1 MSEAKILNV
10 PRLSDSH
17 MPSLDQLL
25 KLLDVCRFMGLEKNL
40 DNLLIYIADQGRK
53 ALNADRCSIFL
64 LDEERDEIWSKVQLG
79 ESQIIRFPRGAGVA
93 GRTIELGETILI
105 PDAYNSPL
113 FNPDVDRS
121 TGYRTRNIL
130 CVPMANLDGKT
141 IGCLQLLNKH
151 EGDFE
156 PADETFSIAF
166 ASQAAVAI
174 ESAYLYQEKAR
185 IIRDLSNTQV
195 RLKQKLDQLEVIREL
210 EKAVNE
216 SSNLYDFIS
225 SVIRKAVAAV
235 GARVGCLMIQTE
247 NKTWDAYAAQVEEGR
262 KVSHWTRA
270 ELDSIYLK
278 NLLKE
283 GKAVIVNSLQRG
295 DTYLDQISE
304 QVDTPLTNLLA
315 IPIHQS
321 MDPHKTNVSQG
332 ILEVFNKPSGFLY
345 EDLAFM
351 QIIGAQIFSLIMRKQ
366 LIEEK
371 KRSENLAAIGQ
382 VASTIIHDLENPISA
397 IIGCAELLGS
407 RDQMAEHQVERVCT
421 IIRNQ
426 ANRCITMVEEL
437 LSVARGERKFRFEI
451 LPLNEVLHEVE
462 FMLQAETERHKVTLK
477 TSFNYAGKVRVDK
490 AKLMRVI
497 FNLTN
502 NALEILKADGHISI
516 ESHPV
521 DQDWLEISIADSGP
535 GIPPELAKTLFQPFA
550 TFGKSKGTGL
560 GLYIAREIIHD
571 HGGSIT
577 LDKEYKGGAR
587 FVIRLKQEA

>member
-10 PRLSDSH
+10 PHLIDSH

-25 KLLDVCRFMGLEKNL
+25 KLLDVCRYMGLEKNL

-93 GRTIELGETILI
+93 GRTIESGQTILI

-141 IGCLQLLNKH
+141 IGCLQILNKH
-151 EGDFE
+151 DGDFK

-166 ASQAAVAI
+166 ASQGAVAI

-216 SSNLYDFIS
+216 STTLYEFIS
-225 SVIRKAVAAV
+225 SVIRRAVAAV
-235 GARVGCLMIQTE
+235 GAQVGCLMIQNE

-262 KVSHWTRA
+262 KVSHWTRE
-270 ELDSIYLK
+270 ELDSVYLK
-278 NLLKE
+278 NLLHE
-283 GKAVIVNSLQRG
+283 GKAVIINSLHRG
-295 DTYLDQISE
+295 DSYLDQVAE
-304 QVDTPLTNLLA
+304 QVESPLNNLLA

-321 MDPHKTNVSQG
+321 VDAQKTDTQG
-332 ILEVFNKPSGFLY
+332 IFEVFNKPSGFLY

-382 VASTIIHDLENPISA
+382 VASTIIHDLKNPISA

-407 RDQMAEHQVERVCT
+407 RDQMSEQQVERVCT

-437 LSVARGERKFRFEI
+437 LSVARGEKKFRFEI
-451 LPLNEVLHEVE
+451 LPLNEVLSEIE
-462 FMLQAETERHKVTLK
+462 FMLQAETERHKIDLRTDFTYQGL
-477 TSFNYAGKVRVDK
+477 VRVDK

-502 NALEILKADGHISI
+502 NALEILKADGQISI
-516 ESHPV
+516 ESYAV
-521 DQDWLEISIADSGP
+521 DSDWVEIVITDNGP
-535 GIPPELAKTLFQPFA
+535 GIPAELALTLFQPFA

-560 GLYIAREIIHD
+560 GLYIAREIIND
-571 HGGSIT
+571 HGGTIR
-577 LDKEYKGGAR
+577 LDREHTTGAR
-587 FVIRLKQEA
+587 FVIRLKQERE